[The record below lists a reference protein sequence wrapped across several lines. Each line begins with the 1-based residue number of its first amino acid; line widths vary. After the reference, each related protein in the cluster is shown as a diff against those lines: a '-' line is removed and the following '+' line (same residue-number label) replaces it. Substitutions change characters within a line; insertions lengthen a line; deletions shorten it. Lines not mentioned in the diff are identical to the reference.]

1 MASHLPSWNLLC
13 STSFIK
19 LTSRKPS
26 WHHFLI
32 HPAYSFLQ
40 HPSFLFTVVL
50 YITIFKIHLFCD
62 ATLSTDCCLDG
73 LYASLLHTHMWWQNH
88 YFHDGFCL
96 KVQILSLLKRNLSKS
111 LKGRRFNPEKTSL
124 CATREGHRPHNHLQ
138 LLQTYSK
145 GIGTPCPGAPIFW
158 LASKVCIF

>member
-62 ATLSTDCCLDG
+62 ATLSTDCYLYG
-73 LYASLLHTHMWWQNH
+73 LYASLLHTHMWWKNH

-111 LKGRRFNPEKTSL
+111 LKEDSSTLKKLHCVQQGKDTDPTTISSSYRVIPRVL
-124 CATREGHRPHNHLQ
+124 APHALV
-138 LLQTYSK
+138 YPSSDWPPK
-145 GIGTPCPGAPIFW
+145 F
-158 LASKVCIF
+158 VFF